1 MTWYAIVRLWEKK
14 MSILNDKNGQNDLN
28 GIFIFNI
35 NIVE

>member
-1 MTWYAIVRLWEKK
+1 MLLLGYGKK

>member
-1 MTWYAIVRLWEKK
+1 MLLLGYGKKK